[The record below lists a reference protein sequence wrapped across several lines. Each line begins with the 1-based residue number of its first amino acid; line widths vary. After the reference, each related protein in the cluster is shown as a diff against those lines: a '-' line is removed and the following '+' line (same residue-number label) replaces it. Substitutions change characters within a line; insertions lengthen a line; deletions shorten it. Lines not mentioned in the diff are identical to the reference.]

1 MTVVKVPQWITI
13 VGNFGFPIA
22 ITIYLFLRFE
32 KKLERLEIVINQL
45 SEVIKESKKE
55 WTPLCYMNY

>member
-1 MTVVKVPQWITI
+1 MTVVEVPQWITI

-55 WTPLCYMNY
+55 

>member
-1 MTVVKVPQWITI
+1 MTVVEVPQWITI

>member
-1 MTVVKVPQWITI
+1 MSVVEVPQWITI

-45 SEVIKESKKE
+45 SEVIKESKKG
-55 WTPLCYMNY
+55 

>member
-1 MTVVKVPQWITI
+1 MNVAEVPQWITI

-32 KKLERLEIVINQL
+32 KKLERLETVIIQL
-45 SEVIKESKKE
+45 GEVIKESRKG
-55 WTPLCYMNY
+55 